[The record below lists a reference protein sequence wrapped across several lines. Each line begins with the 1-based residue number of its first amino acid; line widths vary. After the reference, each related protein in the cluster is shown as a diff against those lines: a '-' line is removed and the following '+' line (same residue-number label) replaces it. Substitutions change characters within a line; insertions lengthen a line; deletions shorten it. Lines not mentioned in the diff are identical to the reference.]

1 MSNKSPAAGRHP
13 DTALPKHAR
22 KPRAGS
28 PLAAAHKTGRA
39 LGVLPQLLGYQIR
52 LAQRAVFA
60 DFAEAM
66 GSEDISPGLFGML
79 VIIESN
85 PGLKQTELARA
96 AHLDRSSI
104 VPVVDKLEA
113 RGLVARRTS
122 SEDRRVNGLWLTEQ
136 GGALLRRLKR
146 RVATHERRLM
156 RNLTAQ
162 ERAQLVELLGKI
174 LPERR

>member
-1 MSNKSPAAGRHP
+1 MSNKLRGARPPADAASARH
-13 DTALPKHAR
+13 TR
-22 KPRAGS
+22 KPRAGNARTA
-28 PLAAAHKTGRA
+28 LHKTGRS

-66 GSEDISPGLFGML
+66 GAEDISPGLFGML

-85 PGLKQTELARA
+85 PGLKQIELAQA

-122 SEDRRVNGLWLTEQ
+122 DEDRRVNGLWLTEQ

-146 RVATHERRLM
+146 RVATHERRLT
-156 RNLTAQ
+156 RNLTPR
-162 ERAQLVELLGKI
+162 ERAQLVALLGKI

>member
-1 MSNKSPAAGRHP
+1 MSNKSRAARAHA
-13 DTALPKHAR
+13 DTTLAGHAR
-22 KPRAGS
+22 KPRAG
-28 PLAAAHKTGRA
+28 AARNALHKTGRA
-39 LGVLPQLLGYQIR
+39 LGVLPQLLGYQLR

-66 GSEDISPGLFGML
+66 GAEGISPGLFGML

-85 PGLKQTELARA
+85 PGLKQTELAQA

-136 GGALLRRLKR
+136 GVALLRRLKR
-146 RVATHERRLM
+146 RVATHERRLT

>member
-1 MSNKSPAAGRHP
+1 MSNKLPAAKMHA
-13 DTALPKHAR
+13 DTAPARRAR
-22 KPRAGS
+22 KPRAG
-28 PLAAAHKTGRA
+28 LARTAPHNTGRA

-66 GSEDISPGLFGML
+66 GAEEISPGLFGML

-85 PGLKQTELARA
+85 PGLKQTELAQA
-96 AHLDRSSI
+96 AHLDRSTI

-122 SEDRRVNGLWLTEQ
+122 NEDRRANGLWLTEP
-136 GGALLRRLKR
+136 GAALLRRLKR
-146 RVATHERRLM
+146 RVSSHERRLT

-162 ERAQLVELLGKI
+162 ERAQLVELLSKI